1 MLALAVGIHHQNNG
15 SVIVHIPHNAGHG
28 VHSGAPAG
36 VAAAMPGYNF
46 ISAIPARANDG
57 GRHHAI
63 FFDAVHHLVHFFI
76 IAHLKRMP
84 LKGVQLRQRQDLDFL
99 QLGILPFFL
108 SGKQVIYRGQS
119 DVFCEISHPFP
130 PPLPMLCKQ
139 CSPGI
144 AYYNEVRS
152 PI

>member
-1 MLALAVGIHHQNNG
+1 MLTLTVGIHHQNNG
-15 SVIVHIPHNAGHG
+15 GVIIHIPHNARHG

-36 VAAAMPGYNF
+36 VAAAVSGYNF
-46 ISAIPARANDG
+46 ITAVPSWANDG
-57 GRHHAI
+57 GGHYAI
-63 FFDAVHHLVHFFI
+63 FLDAVHHLVHFLI

>member
-15 SVIVHIPHNAGHG
+15 GVIVHIAHNAGHG
-28 VHSGAPAG
+28 VHSGALAG
-36 VAAAMPGYNF
+36 VAAAVPGYNF
-46 ISAIPARANDG
+46 IPAVPARTNDG

-63 FFDAVHHLVHFFI
+63 FFDAVHHLVHFI
-76 IAHLKRMP
+76 IVTHLKRMP
-84 LKGVQLRQRQDLDFL
+84 LKRVQLRQRQDLDFL

-119 DVFCEISHPFP
+119 DVFREISHSFP